1 MPYSICQILIRCT
14 VVLSL
19 VDCVRSQ
26 VNVPLH
32 QVTTIQGR
40 RLVTNSGQFQVF
52 DKVHC
57 CHICYADDDC
67 VFASYNDNM
76 KLCTNSNNNS
86 ITTNTVA
93 DDQWT
98 LYLRG
103 GIEEPGNP
111 VLFVIVLKYVLSLYF
126 PNHSIA
132 LTYYVLKLKHV
143 M

>member
-1 MPYSICQILIRCT
+1 MIMPYPICQILIRCT

-19 VDCVRSQ
+19 VDGVRSQ

-76 KLCTNSNNNS
+76 KLCTNSNNS
-86 ITTNTVA
+86 IFTNTVH
-93 DDQWT
+93 DDPWT
-98 LYLRG
+98 LY
-103 GIEEPGNP
+103 
-111 VLFVIVLKYVLSLYF
+111 VINILQE
-126 PNHSIA
+126 
-132 LTYYVLKLKHV
+132 TGKLV
-143 M
+143 